1 MPIWLRKF
9 TLQKVAE
16 HYESQNKKS
25 RGNTVNDMN
34 EARSILQKAQSND
47 PRTAK
52 SPPQQKPQV
61 NVPDFVTSK
70 GKASKK

>member
-9 TLQKVAE
+9 TFKKIQE
-16 HYESQNKKS
+16 HYEGQNKKNQ
-25 RGNTVNDMN
+25 GNSTDDIN
-34 EARSILQKAQSND
+34 EARNILQRAKAND
-47 PRTAK
+47 PRATQAHAQ
-52 SPPQQKPQV
+52 PRPQV